1 MRKRLKKNL
10 ALITGMM
17 LAVSAMVGILPQ
29 TAGTVIAASDKT
41 ITGLGTGVIAD
52 PTPGAGGWSYVYYGT
67 YGGNNVKY
75 RVLDT
80 QTSDYGGSTML
91 LDCDS
96 ILERMQMDATFDMD
110 RYNAPNDPYSTSYAY
125 SWTNSTIYN
134 WLNGNDFYGN
144 TGVFTAAE
152 KAAIV
157 ASSKSV
163 ELGGD
168 GVGISYLDF
177 QPLSGEHIFLLD
189 AKEVTNTS
197 YGYPNDSGNNALRV
211 KTGTYPL
218 WWLRSPIHDG
228 SIHASFVFYEGVVDD
243 DSVDHYHG
251 VSPAFNLNL
260 SSVIFSSLI
269 SGTSGDPGAAYK
281 LTMKDTNM
289 SVAVTG
295 GSSISRSGTT
305 ITVPYTISG
314 SNANNATQ
322 VSVVI
327 TDSAW
332 TLGTPVTSGY
342 TYLKLTVDTFGTTGT
357 GTFTLPAAYAD
368 QTCGTDYYAYIVAE
382 DVNTGN
388 ATDYASVP
396 VSVTIPA
403 TSGSSISGPTNV
415 PTVTASSEPEPP
427 VNDMQ
432 EVEDKISEAIAL
444 GGTRVVRIE
453 GYPALSYHV
462 LEMLK
467 EHPQITLV
475 SEFTY
480 DGLDYRITIPGSAV
494 ELDPSIKWYGP
505 KYLFPMFY
513 KYGTD
518 TLPAVQAYLD
528 KYESPAS

>member
-17 LAVSAMVGILPQ
+17 LAVSAMVGIMPQ
-29 TAGTVIAASDKT
+29 TAGTVIAAGDKT
-41 ITGLGTGVIAD
+41 ITGLGTGAIAD

-67 YGGNNVKY
+67 YGNNSVKY
-75 RVLDT
+75 RVLDV
-80 QTSDYGGSTML
+80 QTTDFSGSTML

-96 ILERMQMDATFDMD
+96 ILESMQMDATFDQN
-110 RYNAPNDPYSTSYAY
+110 RYQNDQTYHNSYAY
-125 SWTNSTIYN
+125 SWTNSTIYS

-152 KAAIV
+152 KAAIAV
-157 ASSKSV
+157 STKTGVSNNDGQG
-163 ELGGD
+163 LGE
-168 GVGISYLDF
+168 LDF
-177 QPLSGEHIFLLD
+177 QPLNGEHIFLLD
-189 AKEVTNTS
+189 AKEATNTS
-197 YGYPNDSGNNALRV
+197 YGYPSSYNDNALRI
-211 KTGTYPL
+211 KTGADTW
-218 WWLRSPIHDG
+218 WWLRSPYPSFGAGDVAYDG
-228 SIHASFVFYEGVVDD
+228 SVLCNGVDNV
-243 DSVDHYHG
+243 SG

-269 SGTSGDPGAAYK
+269 SGTSGTSGAVYK

-295 GSSISRSGTT
+295 GSSITRSGTT
-305 ITVPYTISG
+305 ITVPYTIG
-314 SNANNATQ
+314 GTNAGNATQ
-322 VSVVI
+322 VSIVI

-415 PTVTASSEPEPP
+415 PTVIASSEPEPP

-432 EVEDKISEAIAL
+432 EVEDKINAAIAL
-444 GGTRVVRIE
+444 GGPQTVYIK
-453 GYPALSYHV
+453 GYDTLSYHV

-475 SEFTY
+475 SEFSY

-505 KYLFPMFY
+505 KYLFPMFFS
-513 KYGTD
+513 YGTD
-518 TLPAVQAYLD
+518 TQPAVQAYLD
-528 KYESPAS
+528 KYERPAS